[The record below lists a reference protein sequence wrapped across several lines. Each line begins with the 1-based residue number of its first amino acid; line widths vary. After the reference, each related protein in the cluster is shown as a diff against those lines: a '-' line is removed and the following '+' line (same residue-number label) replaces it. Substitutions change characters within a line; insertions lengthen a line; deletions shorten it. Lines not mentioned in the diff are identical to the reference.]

1 MENLKVKWHKHSQS
15 QFDRIATWYS
25 CNMGAK
31 AAMNFSEDVRR
42 TVMLLFH
49 SLRIGIWEKRR
60 STVKTKY
67 YSILVHPKYRIV
79 YRFQNDSLYCG
90 NLCYDDEVL
99 IAALYLLKITYT

>member
-42 TVMLLFH
+42 TVMLLSH
-49 SLRIGIWEKRR
+49 SPRIGILEKRR
-60 STVKTKY
+60 STVKT
-67 YSILVHPKYRIV
+67 SITAFWFILNIALSIA
-79 YRFQNDSLYCG
+79 FQKQQFIL
-90 NLCYDDEVL
+90 
-99 IAALYLLKITYT
+99 

>member
-42 TVMLLFH
+42 TVMLLSH
-49 SLRIGIWEKRR
+49 SPRIGILEKT
-60 STVKTKY
+60 TVY
-67 YSILVHPKYRIV
+67 IV
-79 YRFQNDSLYCG
+79 TIY
-90 NLCYDDEVL
+90 
-99 IAALYLLKITYT
+99 ATMMKH

>member
-42 TVMLLFH
+42 TVMLLSH
-49 SLRIGIWEKRR
+49 SPRIGVLEKRR

-79 YRFQNDSLYCG
+79 YRFSKTTVYIGKLPKLAY
-90 NLCYDDEVL
+90 
-99 IAALYLLKITYT
+99 

>member
-42 TVMLLFH
+42 TVMLLSH
-49 SLRIGIWEKRR
+49 SPRIGVLEKRR

-79 YRFQNDSLYCG
+79 YRFSETTVYIVTI
-90 NLCYDDEVL
+90 Y
-99 IAALYLLKITYT
+99 ATMMKH

>member
-42 TVMLLFH
+42 TVMLLSH
-49 SLRIGIWEKRR
+49 SPRIGFGEETQYGK
-60 STVKTKY
+60 
-67 YSILVHPKYRIV
+67 
-79 YRFQNDSLYCG
+79 
-90 NLCYDDEVL
+90 DEVL
-99 IAALYLLKITYT
+99 QHFGSS